1 MNVVI
6 FVNIDVLKGKEKFF
20 RKLFFVKCSLGYVD
34 VSNLMR
40 CVIEY
45 IKRR

>member
-6 FVNIDVLKGKEKFF
+6 FVNIDVLKGKEQLF
-20 RKLFFVKCSLGYVD
+20 RKLFSVKRSLGYVD
-34 VSNLMR
+34 VSNPMR
-40 CVIEY
+40 CAIEY